1 MHQVLVRVEGW
12 DQVAPVSVDKV
23 GVYFRLAK
31 PQTNQVSAIVSSHLG
46 FVNIFCIEVQMR
58 LLNWDALGV
67 AKNVPIN

>member
-31 PQTNQVSAIVSSHLG
+31 PQTNQVSAIVSS
-46 FVNIFCIEVQMR
+46 Q
-58 LLNWDALGV
+58 LLFLENYLDLHHTMV
-67 AKNVPIN
+67 LSTSVHR